1 MRSRHRRTRPP
12 LRYPYGH
19 NPHIDDLV
27 AIDQRTFF
35 THWRDYR
42 QQIHRSPEGF
52 MAIQTNMRTKLADAG
67 ETLALGGLPP
77 ALRILAAAAIT
88 TLGCQALF
96 AFFAQGAV
104 ADAVSAGPPIAGLIA
119 RPELSL
125 AAVVALAFAFS
136 RIDQHS
142 RAAAGRSQHGTARSV
157 DGITA
162 TELTHSDPLTGMA
175 NRLRFKA
182 KLDALFQ
189 RRQESKK
196 PFAVGLIDLE
206 GFKQIN
212 GIYGHAA
219 GDEVVRQVALRL
231 EGFASAHG
239 FMARFSG
246 GQFALLAPEISTEEQ
261 AAELGSLLSEVVNAP
276 YDLEGRSVRISSSFG
291 FALFPDFAETAD
303 RLLECADTA
312 LGRAGKNGLREIC
325 IYTAELDKSLK
336 QEGRIEQALR
346 RAIVDRAIRP
356 HFQPIVDLKSER
368 VIGFESLARWH
379 DDELGQV
386 SPAVFIPIAEERG
399 LIGEITELLLH
410 EATLEAADWPREIF
424 LSFNLSTEQLA
435 DPLTSLKILGVL
447 AKTGFDPKRLEI
459 EITETAVMS
468 DPEMAA
474 EIIDTLRQSGIR
486 IALDDFGTGH
496 SSLGYL
502 RRLTLDKVKID
513 RCFVMDVDQEK
524 ESAHIVRAI
533 LEMCAGLKLKV
544 VAEGIEEQAQL
555 LSLKTFGCDAG
566 QGYIF
571 GKAMS
576 ASQTQSYLSENDKQ
590 TAIA

>member
-1 MRSRHRRTRPP
+1 MATRT
-12 LRYPYGH
+12 
-19 NPHIDDLV
+19 NK
-27 AIDQRTFF
+27 
-35 THWRDYR
+35 
-42 QQIHRSPEGF
+42 
-52 MAIQTNMRTKLADAG
+52 QTELAD
-67 ETLALGGLPP
+67 LGKTMPSRSSLS
-77 ALRILAAAAIT
+77 ASRILAGTALA
-88 TLGCQALF
+88 TLGCQTLLAYI
-96 AFFAQGAV
+96 APGA
-104 ADAVSAGPPIAGLIA
+104 AAEAVSAGPQIAALIS

-125 AAVVALAFAFS
+125 AAVAALAFAFT
-136 RIDQHS
+136 RIDYKGREAPLIGQS
-142 RAAAGRSQHGTARSV
+142 RRQQTWAN
-157 DGITA
+157 DGNVT
-162 TELTHSDPLTGMA
+162 TELSYSDSLTGMA
-175 NRLRFKA
+175 NRRRFMA
-182 KLDALFQ
+182 KLNNLYKH
-189 RRQESKK
+189 RQTSKG
-196 PFAVGLIDLE
+196 PFAVGLIDLD

-219 GDEVVRQVALRL
+219 ADDVVRQVALRL
-231 EGFASAHG
+231 EGFAGSPG

-246 GQFALLAPEISTEEQ
+246 GQFALLSPDVSSEEE

-276 YDLEGRSVRISSSFG
+276 YDVDGRKVRISSSFG
-291 FALFPDFAETAD
+291 FALFPDFAETPE
-303 RLLECADTA
+303 RLIECADTA
-312 LGRAGKNGLREIC
+312 LGRAGKDGVREIC
-325 IYTAELDKSLK
+325 VYSAALDDSLK
-336 QEGRIEQALR
+336 HEARIEQALR
-346 RAIVDRAIRP
+346 KAIVERAIRP
-356 HFQPIVDLKSER
+356 HFQPIVDLKTER

-379 DDELGQV
+379 DEELGQV

-410 EATLEAADWPREIF
+410 EATTEAADWPSEIF

-435 DPLTSLKILGVL
+435 DPLTSLKILAVL

-474 EIIDTLRQSGIR
+474 EIINALRQSGIR

-544 VAEGIEEQAQL
+544 VAEGIEEPAQL
-555 LSLKTFGCDAG
+555 SSLKTFGCDAG

-576 ASQTQSYLSENDKQ
+576 ASQTQSYLSDAGAQ
-590 TAIA
+590 QAIA

>member
-1 MRSRHRRTRPP
+1 MPSRSS
-12 LRYPYGH
+12 LS
-19 NPHIDDLV
+19 
-27 AIDQRTFF
+27 A
-35 THWRDYR
+35 
-42 QQIHRSPEGF
+42 S
-52 MAIQTNMRTKLADAG
+52 
-67 ETLALGGLPP
+67 
-77 ALRILAAAAIT
+77 RILAGTALA
-88 TLGCQALF
+88 TLGCQTLLAYI
-96 AFFAQGAV
+96 APGA
-104 ADAVSAGPPIAGLIA
+104 AAEAVSAGPQIAALIS

-125 AAVVALAFAFS
+125 AAVAALAFAFT
-136 RIDQHS
+136 RIDYKGREAPLIGQS
-142 RAAAGRSQHGTARSV
+142 RRQPTWAN
-157 DGITA
+157 DGNVT
-162 TELTHSDPLTGMA
+162 TELSYSDSLTGMA
-175 NRLRFKA
+175 NRRRFMA
-182 KLDALFQ
+182 KLNNLYKH
-189 RRQESKK
+189 RQTSKG
-196 PFAVGLIDLE
+196 PFAVGLIDLD

-219 GDEVVRQVALRL
+219 GDDVVRQVALRL
-231 EGFASAHG
+231 EGFAGSHG

-246 GQFALLAPEISTEEQ
+246 GQFALLSPDVSSEEE

-276 YDLEGRSVRISSSFG
+276 YDVDGRKVRISSSFG
-291 FALFPDFAETAD
+291 FALFPDFAETPE
-303 RLLECADTA
+303 RLIECADTA
-312 LGRAGKNGLREIC
+312 LGRAGKDGVREIC
-325 IYTAELDKSLK
+325 VYSAALDDSLK
-336 QEGRIEQALR
+336 HEARIEQALR
-346 RAIVDRAIRP
+346 KAIVERAIRP
-356 HFQPIVDLKSER
+356 HFQPIVDLKTER

-379 DDELGQV
+379 DEELGQV

-410 EATLEAADWPREIF
+410 EATTEAADWPSEIF

-435 DPLTSLKILGVL
+435 DPLTSLKILAVL

-474 EIIDTLRQSGIR
+474 EIINTLRQSGIR

-544 VAEGIEEQAQL
+544 VAEGIEEPAQL
-555 LSLKTFGCDAG
+555 SSLKTFGCDAG

-576 ASQTQSYLSENDKQ
+576 ASQTQSYLSDAGAQ
-590 TAIA
+590 QAIA

>member
-1 MRSRHRRTRPP
+1 
-12 LRYPYGH
+12 
-19 NPHIDDLV
+19 
-27 AIDQRTFF
+27 
-35 THWRDYR
+35 
-42 QQIHRSPEGF
+42 
-52 MAIQTNMRTKLADAG
+52 
-67 ETLALGGLPP
+67 
-77 ALRILAAAAIT
+77 
-88 TLGCQALF
+88 
-96 AFFAQGAV
+96 
-104 ADAVSAGPPIAGLIA
+104 
-119 RPELSL
+119 L
-125 AAVVALAFAFS
+125 AAVAALAFAFM
-136 RIDQHS
+136 RIDHKDQTGTV
-142 RAAAGRSQHGTARSV
+142 AGQYQRQQTREGDNHAV
-157 DGITA
+157 A
-162 TELTHSDPLTGMA
+162 ELTHSDGLTGMA
-175 NRLRFKA
+175 KRRRFMT
-182 KLDALFQ
+182 KLSDLFQ
-189 RRQESKK
+189 QRQTSKK
-196 PFAVGLIDLE
+196 PFAVGLIDLD

-219 GDEVVRQVALRL
+219 GDDVVRQVALRL
-231 EGFASAHG
+231 EGFAGSHG
-239 FMARFSG
+239 FVARFSG
-246 GQFALLAPEISTEEQ
+246 GQFALLSPDISSEED
-261 AAELGSLLSEVVNAP
+261 AAELGNILSEVVNAP
-276 YDLEGRSVRISSSFG
+276 YDVDGRSVRISGSFG
-291 FALFPDFAETAD
+291 FAMFPDFAETPE
-303 RLLECADTA
+303 RLVECADTA

-325 IYTAELDKSLK
+325 VYSLALDDSLK
-336 QEGRIEQALR
+336 QEARIEQALR
-346 RAIVDRAIRP
+346 LAIAERAIRP
-356 HFQPIVDLKSER
+356 HFQPIVDLTSER
-368 VIGFESLARWH
+368 VIGFESLARWY

-410 EATLEAADWPREIF
+410 EATLEAADWPSDIF

-435 DPLTSLKILGVL
+435 DPLTSLKIMSVL

-474 EIIDTLRQSGIR
+474 EIINTLRQSGIR

-544 VAEGIEEQAQL
+544 VAEGIEEPAQL
-555 LSLKTFGCDAG
+555 SSLKAFGCDAG

-576 ASQTQSYLSENDKQ
+576 ASQTQSYLSESGV
-590 TAIA
+590 AIA

>member
-1 MRSRHRRTRPP
+1 MGLTGAPKATPP
-12 LRYPYGH
+12 GNSLS
-19 NPHIDDLV
+19 
-27 AIDQRTFF
+27 A
-35 THWRDYR
+35 
-42 QQIHRSPEGF
+42 S
-52 MAIQTNMRTKLADAG
+52 
-67 ETLALGGLPP
+67 
-77 ALRILAAAAIT
+77 RILAGAAIATLTSQTLLAYLAPGAAAET
-88 TLGCQALF
+88 A
-96 AFFAQGAV
+96 
-104 ADAVSAGPPIAGLIA
+104 SAGLQITALIA

-125 AAVVALAFAFS
+125 AAVAALAFAFM
-136 RIDQHS
+136 RIDHKD
-142 RAAAGRSQHGTARSV
+142 REAPAAGQSQRRATWAN
-157 DGITA
+157 DGNRV
-162 TELTHSDPLTGMA
+162 TELTYSDPLTGMA
-175 NRLRFKA
+175 NRRRFKT
-182 KLDALFQ
+182 KLDDLFA
-189 RRQESKK
+189 RRQDSKK
-196 PFAVGLIDLE
+196 PFAVGLIDLD

-219 GDEVVRQVALRL
+219 GDKVVRQVALRL
-231 EGFASAHG
+231 EGFAGSHG

-246 GQFALLAPEISTEEQ
+246 GQFALLAPEVASEEQ
-261 AAELGSLLSEVVNAP
+261 AAELAKLLSEVVNAP
-276 YDLEGRSVRISSSFG
+276 YDLDGRSVRISSSFG

-303 RLLECADTA
+303 RLMECADTA
-312 LGRAGKNGLREIC
+312 LGRAGKDGHREIC
-325 IYTAELDKSLK
+325 VYSAALDDALK
-336 QEGRIEQALR
+336 QEARIEQALR
-346 RAIVDRAIRP
+346 KAIVELAIRP
-356 HFQPIVDLKSER
+356 HFQPIVDLKTER

-379 DDELGQV
+379 DDELGDV

-410 EATLEAADWPREIF
+410 EATLEAADWPSDIF

-435 DPLTSLKILGVL
+435 DPLTSLKIMRVL

-513 RCFVMDVDQEK
+513 RCFVMDVDQEM

-544 VAEGIEEQAQL
+544 VAEGIEEPAQL
-555 LSLKTFGCDAG
+555 SSLKTFGCDAG

-576 ASQTQSYLSENDKQ
+576 ASQTQSYLSEADGLAA
-590 TAIA
+590 TA

>member
-1 MRSRHRRTRPP
+1 MAEPTNKQTGSAGLGKTKPSRGSLST
-12 LRYPYGH
+12 
-19 NPHIDDLV
+19 
-27 AIDQRTFF
+27 
-35 THWRDYR
+35 
-42 QQIHRSPEGF
+42 S
-52 MAIQTNMRTKLADAG
+52 
-67 ETLALGGLPP
+67 
-77 ALRILAAAAIT
+77 RILAGSALAM
-88 TLGCQALF
+88 LGCQTLLTYIAP
-96 AFFAQGAV
+96 GV
-104 ADAVSAGPPIAGLIA
+104 SGDAASAGSQIAALIG

-125 AAVVALAFAFS
+125 AAVAALAFAFM
-136 RIDQHS
+136 RIDS
-142 RAAAGRSQHGTARSV
+142 KGRAASV
-157 DGITA
+157 FGLAQRQPTWA
-162 TELTHSDPLTGMA
+162 KGGNVVSELTYSDPLTGMA
-175 NRLRFKA
+175 NRRRFMI
-182 KLDALFQ
+182 KLNDLYKH
-189 RRQESKK
+189 RQTSKE

-212 GIYGHAA
+212 GIYGYTA
-219 GDEVVRQVALRL
+219 GDDVVRQVALRL
-231 EGFASAHG
+231 DGFAGSHS

-246 GQFALLAPEISTEEQ
+246 GQFALLAPDVKSEEE
-261 AAELGSLLSEVVNAP
+261 ASELGNILSEVVNAP
-276 YDLEGRSVRISSSFG
+276 YDVDGRSVRISSSFG
-291 FALFPDFAETAD
+291 FALFPDFAETPE
-303 RLLECADTA
+303 RLIECADTA
-312 LGRAGKNGLREIC
+312 LGRAGKNGVREIC
-325 IYTAELDKSLK
+325 VYSAALDDSLK
-336 QEGRIEQALR
+336 QEARIEQALR
-346 RAIVDRAIRP
+346 KAIVERTIRP

-379 DDELGQV
+379 DEELGQV

-410 EATLEAADWPREIF
+410 EATLEAADWPSDIF

-435 DPLTSLKILGVL
+435 DPLTSLKIMSVL

-474 EIIDTLRQSGIR
+474 EIINALRQSGIR

-544 VAEGIEEQAQL
+544 VAEGIEEPAQL
-555 LSLKTFGCDAG
+555 TSLKSFGCDAG

-576 ASQTQSYLSENDKQ
+576 ASQTQTYLSDSGAQ
-590 TAIA
+590 RALA

>member
-1 MRSRHRRTRPP
+1 
-12 LRYPYGH
+12 
-19 NPHIDDLV
+19 
-27 AIDQRTFF
+27 
-35 THWRDYR
+35 
-42 QQIHRSPEGF
+42 
-52 MAIQTNMRTKLADAG
+52 
-67 ETLALGGLPP
+67 
-77 ALRILAAAAIT
+77 
-88 TLGCQALF
+88 
-96 AFFAQGAV
+96 
-104 ADAVSAGPPIAGLIA
+104 
-119 RPELSL
+119 
-125 AAVVALAFAFS
+125 
-136 RIDQHS
+136 
-142 RAAAGRSQHGTARSV
+142 
-157 DGITA
+157 
-162 TELTHSDPLTGMA
+162 MA

-182 KLDALFQ
+182 KLDDLFR
-189 RRQESKK
+189 RRQESKQ
-196 PFAVGLIDLE
+196 PFTVGLIDLE

-212 GIYGHAA
+212 SIYGHAA

-231 EGFASAHG
+231 EGFASSHG

-246 GQFALLAPEISTEEQ
+246 GQFALLAPEVSTEEQ
-261 AAELGSLLSEVVNAP
+261 AAELGNLLLEVINAP
-276 YDLEGRSVRISSSFG
+276 YDLDGRSVRISSSFG

-312 LGRAGKNGLREIC
+312 LGRAGKNGLRQIC
-325 IYTAELDKSLK
+325 VYTATLDESLK
-336 QEGRIEQALR
+336 QEARIEHALR
-346 RAIVDRAIRP
+346 KAIVERSIRP
-356 HFQPIVDLKSER
+356 HFQPIVDLKTER

-379 DDELGQV
+379 DEELGHV
-386 SPAVFIPIAEERG
+386 SPGVFIPIAEERG
-399 LIGEITELLLH
+399 LIGEITEMLLH
-410 EATLEAADWPREIF
+410 EATMEAVNWPSEIF

-435 DPLTSLKILGVL
+435 DPLTSLKIMSVL

-544 VAEGIEEQAQL
+544 VAEGIEEPAQL
-555 LSLKTFGCDAG
+555 SSLKTFGCDAG

-576 ASQTQSYLSENDKQ
+576 ANQTQNYLSQADSQ
-590 TAIA
+590 SATA

>member
-1 MRSRHRRTRPP
+1 
-12 LRYPYGH
+12 
-19 NPHIDDLV
+19 
-27 AIDQRTFF
+27 
-35 THWRDYR
+35 
-42 QQIHRSPEGF
+42 
-52 MAIQTNMRTKLADAG
+52 MATQTNKRTGTTGTANAMPSGTGLSVARLLAG
-67 ETLALGGLPP
+67 T
-77 ALRILAAAAIT
+77 AIA
-88 TLGCQALF
+88 TLGCQTLL
-96 AFFAQGAV
+96 AFIAPGTA
-104 ADAVSAGPPIAGLIA
+104 ADAASSGPQIAALIS

-125 AAVVALAFAFS
+125 AAVVALAFAFM
-136 RIDQHS
+136 RIDHKD
-142 RAAAGRSQHGTARSV
+142 RATAVAGQSPHQSTWANEGNL
-157 DGITA
+157 A
-162 TELTHSDPLTGMA
+162 TELNYSDPLTGMA
-175 NRLRFKA
+175 NRQRFKA
-182 KLDALFQ
+182 KLDDLFA

-196 PFAVGLIDLE
+196 PFAVGLVDLD

-231 EGFASAHG
+231 EGFASTHG

-246 GQFALLAPEISTEEQ
+246 GQFALLAPKISTEEE
-261 AAELGSLLSEVVNAP
+261 AAELGGILSEVVNAP
-276 YDLEGRSVRISSSFG
+276 YDVEGRSVRISSSFG
-291 FALFPDFAETAD
+291 FALFPDFAETVD

-312 LGRAGKNGLREIC
+312 LGRAGKDGLREIFV
-325 IYTAELDKSLK
+325 YSAELDESLK
-336 QEGRIEQALR
+336 QGARIEQALR
-346 RAIVDRAIRP
+346 KAIVERAIRP
-356 HFQPIVDLKSER
+356 HFQPIVDLKTER
-368 VIGFESLARWH
+368 VIGFEALARWH
-379 DDELGQV
+379 DAELGQV

-410 EATLEAADWPREIF
+410 EATTEAADWPSEIF

-435 DPLTSLKILGVL
+435 DPLTSLKIMSVL

-468 DPEMAA
+468 DPEMAN
-474 EIIDTLRQSGIR
+474 EIINALRQAGIR

-513 RCFVMDVDQEK
+513 RCFVMDVDQEE

-544 VAEGIEEQAQL
+544 VAEGIEEPAQL
-555 LSLKTFGCDAG
+555 SSLKTFGCDAG

-576 ASQTQSYLSENDKQ
+576 ASQTQAYLSNAGGQ
-590 TAIA
+590 HAIA

>member
-1 MRSRHRRTRPP
+1 MDMPSAKMPAPKCTPDNVIAGRVVLAPRLLAGIAIALLGYQTLLRFFGPATGADINAVGFP
-12 LRYPYGH
+12 L
-19 NPHIDDLV
+19 V
-27 AIDQRTFF
+27 
-35 THWRDYR
+35 
-42 QQIHRSPEGF
+42 SGF
-52 MAIQTNMRTKLADAG
+52 AG
-67 ETLALGGLPP
+67 
-77 ALRILAAAAIT
+77 AAI
-88 TLGCQALF
+88 
-96 AFFAQGAV
+96 
-104 ADAVSAGPPIAGLIA
+104 
-119 RPELSL
+119 SL
-125 AAVVALAFAFS
+125 AAFIALVFAFS
-136 RIDQHS
+136 RLEHEI
-142 RAAAGRSQHGTARSV
+142 RLASV
-157 DGITA
+157 IGLLKRRPVSASDRDIV
-162 TELTHSDPLTGMA
+162 TELTYSDPLTGMA
-175 NRLRFKA
+175 NRRRFQV
-182 KLDALFQ
+182 KLNDLFE
-189 RRQESKK
+189 RRQASKK
-196 PFAVGLIDLE
+196 PFAVGLIDLD

-231 EGFASAHG
+231 EGFAGLHG

-246 GQFALLAPEISTEEQ
+246 GQFALLAPDISTEEE
-261 AAELGSLLSEVVNAP
+261 AAELGKILSEVVNAP
-276 YDLEGRSVRISSSFG
+276 YDLDGRSVRISGSFG
-291 FALFPDFAETAD
+291 FALFPDFAETPE
-303 RLLECADTA
+303 RIIECADTA

-325 IYTAELDKSLK
+325 VYSAELDESLK
-336 QEGRIEQALR
+336 QKARIEQALR
-346 RAIVDRAIRP
+346 KAIVERSIHP
-356 HFQPIVDLKSER
+356 HFQPIVDLKTER
-368 VIGFESLARWH
+368 VIGFEALARWH

-410 EATLEAADWPREIF
+410 EATMEAADWPSDIF
-424 LSFNLSTEQLA
+424 LSFNLSTEQLS
-435 DPLTSLKILGVL
+435 DPMTSLKIMSIL

-468 DPEMAA
+468 DPEMATQ
-474 EIIDTLRQSGIR
+474 IIDALRQAGIR

-544 VAEGIEEQAQL
+544 VAEGIEEPAQL
-555 LSLKTFGCDAG
+555 KSLQDFGCDAG

-576 ASQTQSYLSENDKQ
+576 ASQTQSYLSQ
-590 TAIA
+590 SGYQMALA

>member
-1 MRSRHRRTRPP
+1 MATRT
-12 LRYPYGH
+12 
-19 NPHIDDLV
+19 NK
-27 AIDQRTFF
+27 
-35 THWRDYR
+35 
-42 QQIHRSPEGF
+42 
-52 MAIQTNMRTKLADAG
+52 QTELAD
-67 ETLALGGLPP
+67 LGKTMPSRSSLS
-77 ALRILAAAAIT
+77 ASRILAGTALA
-88 TLGCQALF
+88 TLGCQTLLAYI
-96 AFFAQGAV
+96 APGA
-104 ADAVSAGPPIAGLIA
+104 AAEAVSAGPQIAALIS

-125 AAVVALAFAFS
+125 AAVAALAFAFT
-136 RIDQHS
+136 RIDYKGREAPLIGQS
-142 RAAAGRSQHGTARSV
+142 RRQPTWAN
-157 DGITA
+157 DGNVT
-162 TELTHSDPLTGMA
+162 TELSYSDSLTGMA
-175 NRLRFKA
+175 NRRRFMA
-182 KLDALFQ
+182 KLNNLYKH
-189 RRQESKK
+189 RQTSKG
-196 PFAVGLIDLE
+196 PFAVGLIDLD

-219 GDEVVRQVALRL
+219 GDDVVRQVALRL
-231 EGFASAHG
+231 EGFAGSHG

-246 GQFALLAPEISTEEQ
+246 GQFALLSPDVSSEEE

-276 YDLEGRSVRISSSFG
+276 YDVDGRKVRISSSFG
-291 FALFPDFAETAD
+291 FALFPDFAETPE
-303 RLLECADTA
+303 RLIECADTA
-312 LGRAGKNGLREIC
+312 LGRAGKDGVREIC
-325 IYTAELDKSLK
+325 VYSAALDDSLK
-336 QEGRIEQALR
+336 HEARIEQALR
-346 RAIVDRAIRP
+346 KAIVERAIRP
-356 HFQPIVDLKSER
+356 HFQPIVDLKTER

-379 DDELGQV
+379 DEELGQV

-410 EATLEAADWPREIF
+410 EATTEAADWPSEIF

-435 DPLTSLKILGVL
+435 DPLTSLKILAVL

-474 EIIDTLRQSGIR
+474 EIINALRQSGIR

-544 VAEGIEEQAQL
+544 VAEGIEEPAQL
-555 LSLKTFGCDAG
+555 SSLKTFGCDAG

-576 ASQTQSYLSENDKQ
+576 ASQTQSYLSDAGAQ
-590 TAIA
+590 QAIA